1 MDTGYIFDLDGV
13 ITDTAEYHY
22 QAWKQLA
29 DEENI
34 PFTRQDNEALRGV
47 PRRRS
52 LELLLNGRVFP
63 EAKLVEMETRKNNY
77 YQALLENI
85 TPGDLLPGVFTFL
98 EEARTAGIRLGLGSA
113 SKNALT
119 VIRRLG
125 IESLFEAIGDGYCV
139 VNHKPAPDL
148 FIWVAGRLGLWPT
161 RCFVFEDAEAG
172 VDAALAGGFCA
183 VGIGPVERVG
193 RAHYVLPEGLKTA
206 RINDFDISKLTG

>member
-1 MDTGYIFDLDGV
+1 MELGYIFDLDGV

-22 QAWKQLA
+22 LAWKQLA
-29 DEENI
+29 DEEKL

-52 LELLLNGRVFP
+52 LELLLKGRVFP
-63 EAKLVEMETRKNNY
+63 EAKMVEMETRKNGY

-85 TPGDLLPGVFTFL
+85 TPADLLPGVAQFL
-98 EEARTAGIRLGLGSA
+98 EAAQAAKIHLGIGSA
-113 SKNALT
+113 SKNAMP

-125 IESLFEAIGDGYCV
+125 IEHFFDAIGDGYCV

-148 FIWVAGRLGLWPT
+148 FVWVAGRLGLWPT
-161 RCFVFEDAEAG
+161 QCYVFEDAEAG
-172 VDAALAGGFCA
+172 VDAALAGGFHA

-206 RINDFDISKLTG
+206 HVRDFC

>member
-1 MDTGYIFDLDGV
+1 MELGFIFDLDGV

-22 QAWKQLA
+22 QAWKQVA

-52 LELLLNGRVFP
+52 LELLLKGRVFP
-63 EAKLVEMETRKNNY
+63 EDKLVEMETRKNTY

-85 TPGDLLPGVFTFL
+85 TPDDLLPGVFPFL
-98 EEARTAGIRLGLGSA
+98 TEAQVTGIRLGLGSA
-113 SKNALT
+113 SKNAMT

-125 IESLFEAIGDGYCV
+125 IEPLFDAIGDGYCV

-161 RCFVFEDAEAG
+161 HCFVFEDAEAG
-172 VDAALAGGFCA
+172 VDAAIAGGFHA
-183 VGIGPVERVG
+183 VGIGPDERVG

-206 RINDFDISKLTG
+206 HIHDFHIK